1 MYSCSG
7 NKEYLDQFSIK
18 DKKMFLMPCAVDNV
32 FFRERR
38 INQKKELMVI
48 RKELGIHEEDFV
60 IMFSARFV
68 ARKRPL
74 DLIEAVSKIGHN
86 DITLLFVG
94 DGLEREAMKKSCI
107 GHNIKVVFTGFK
119 GQKELPK
126 YYSIADMYAIVS
138 DYDASPKSLNEALN
152 FNLPILTT
160 DRVGTAYDLV
170 GNNENGFIVESRD
183 IQAMSRKINFFN
195 KNREVAKSMGRK
207 SIAISDVWTIEND
220 VLGIK
225 AAISFALNK

>member
-1 MYSCSG
+1 
-7 NKEYLDQFSIK
+7 
-18 DKKMFLMPCAVDNV
+18 
-32 FFRERR
+32 
-38 INQKKELMVI
+38 
-48 RKELGIHEEDFV
+48 
-60 IMFSARFV
+60 
-68 ARKRPL
+68 
-74 DLIEAVSKIGHN
+74 
-86 DITLLFVG
+86 
-94 DGLEREAMKKSCI
+94 
-107 GHNIKVVFTGFK
+107 
-119 GQKELPK
+119 
-126 YYSIADMYAIVS
+126 MYAIVS